1 MVIQR
6 ELIIEIRN
14 MQYNM
19 RCTQYDIERLL
30 ADIKYDGQLSATAYI
45 ILAVVLLGIIAG
57 LGWCFYRAV
66 TARDRSAEPQ
76 SPDEVGDEKQQI

>member
-1 MVIQR
+1 
-6 ELIIEIRN
+6 
-14 MQYNM
+14 M
-19 RCTQYDIERLL
+19 RCTQYDIEGLL

-66 TARDRSAEPQ
+66 TVPDRSAEPQ